1 MAKEKISRQVLRTRE
16 PNERNTDFK
25 EVAVGFSEEEALLE
39 SKRCLSCKKRPC
51 VPGCPVD
58 VDIPDFIALIAKKDY
73 RAAINKIKEKNN
85 LPAVCG
91 RVCPQETQCEASC
104 VLAAKDGAVAIG
116 SLERFVADWEIEH
129 SPHLYP
135 ILEGER
141 RGNPIISITEEEVN
155 LALSPQGRGKGEGAD
170 KVAVVGAGPAG
181 LTAAADLARY
191 GYKVTLFES
200 LSSSGGVLR
209 YGIPEFRLP
218 KKILDRETE
227 YVGFL
232 GVDIK
237 YNILIGRTFTIK
249 DLFNDGYKAI
259 FIGAG
264 AGLPYFL
271 GIPGENLNGVYSANE
286 FLTRVNL
293 MHAYEFPRYKTPVR
307 IGQRVAV
314 VGAGNTAMDC
324 VRVAKRLGAK
334 DAMIVYRR
342 SGKEVPARLAEVEH
356 AKEEGIE
363 FRFLTAPL
371 KIEGND
377 KGEVG
382 SMTCIKMEL
391 GEPDP
396 SGRRRPVP
404 IQGSEYAMPVDT
416 VVIAI
421 GQGPNPLITRTTK
434 GFEADEKSGELKIDE
449 NYMTSIKGIF
459 AGGDITTGEGTVI
472 AAMGAGKR
480 AAAAMDRYLKEQK

>member
-1 MAKEKISRQVLRTRE
+1 MAKEKIPRQVLRTRDH
-16 PNERNTDFK
+16 NERNRDFK
-25 EVAVGFSEEEALLE
+25 EVALGFSEEEALLE
-39 SKRCLSCKKRPC
+39 AKRCLACKKKPC
-51 VPGCPVD
+51 VAGCPVD

-73 RAAINKIKEKNN
+73 RGAINKIKDKNN
-85 LPAVCG
+85 LPAICG
-91 RVCPQETQCEASC
+91 RVCPQETQCEACC
-104 VLAAKDGAVAIG
+104 VLAGKDKPLAIG
-116 SLERFVADWEIEH
+116 SLERFVADWEMEN
-129 SPHLYP
+129 SPCPAFSL
-135 ILEGER
+135 IGGED
-141 RGNPIISITEEEVN
+141 
-155 LALSPQGRGKGEGAD
+155 KGQGAD
-170 KVAVVGAGPAG
+170 KVAVVGSGPAG
-181 LTAAADLARY
+181 LTAAADLAKY

-227 YVGFL
+227 YIGSL
-232 GVDIK
+232 GVDIN
-237 YNILIGRTFTIK
+237 YNILIGRTFTIE
-249 DLFNDGYKAI
+249 DLFKDGYKAI
-259 FIGAG
+259 FIGTG

-293 MHAYEFPRYKTPVR
+293 MRAYEFPKYKTPVR

-342 SGKEVPARLAEVEH
+342 SEKEAPARLAEVEH

-377 KGEVG
+377 KGEV
-382 SMTCIKMEL
+382 SNMTCIKMEL
-391 GEPDP
+391 GEPDA

-404 IQGSEYAMPVDT
+404 IKGSEYVMPVDT
-416 VVIAI
+416 AVIAI
-421 GQGPNPLITRTTK
+421 GQGPNPLIAHTTK
-434 GFEADEKSGELKIDE
+434 GFAVDEKSGELKIDE

-480 AAAAMDRYLKEQK
+480 AATAMDRYLKEQK